1 MKLKKSLGQN
11 FLKDIFYLDKI
22 ITSSQINKTKNVVE
36 IGPGD
41 GALTELILQN
51 SKHLKAFELDNRFC
65 EFLKKKYISSNFEV
79 FNKNFLDVDLADIF
93 INENI
98 IMGNLPYNVSS
109 QIIIKIIESNLNYQH
124 CIFLIQ
130 KELANRFIKNSKSS
144 KLSIQSQFFCD
155 VEPLF
160 DIPPEA
166 FDPAPKVNSTVIKIT
181 PHKQYKKYI
190 PSYSNFKKVLTICFA
205 NPRKKISTA
214 LKNLNVDSSKF
225 NFDLNSRAEELEIND
240 YFEILMQY
248 ESQI

>member
-1 MKLKKSLGQN
+1 MKRKKSLSQN

-22 ITSSQINKTKNVVE
+22 ITTSQINKTKNVVE

-65 EFLKKKYISSNFEV
+65 EFLKKKYISSDFEV

>member
-65 EFLKKKYISSNFEV
+65 EFLKKKYISSDFEV
-79 FNKNFLDVDLADIF
+79 FNKNFLDLDLADIF

-130 KELANRFIKNSKSS
+130 KELANRFIKSSKSS

>member
-22 ITSSQINKTKNVVE
+22 VTSSQINKTKNVVE

-41 GALTELILQN
+41 GALTGLILQN
-51 SKHLKAFELDNRFC
+51 SNHLKAFEIDNRFC

-79 FNKNFLDVDLADIF
+79 FNKNFLDVDLGDIC
-93 INENI
+93 IGENI

-109 QIIIKIIESNLNYQH
+109 QIIIKIIESNLSYQH

-130 KELANRFIKNSKSS
+130 KELANRFVKSSKSS

-181 PHKQYKKYI
+181 PHKQYKEYI
-190 PSYSNFKKVLTICFA
+190 TSYSSFKKVLTICFA

-214 LKNLNVDSSKF
+214 LKNLNVGSSKF
-225 NFDLNSRAEELEIND
+225 SFDLNSRAEELEIND

>member
-65 EFLKKKYISSNFEV
+65 EFLKKKYISSDFEV

-130 KELANRFIKNSKSS
+130 KELANRFIKSSKSS

>member
-22 ITSSQINKTKNVVE
+22 ITSSQIDKTKNIVE

-51 SKHLKAFELDNRFC
+51 SNYLKAFEIDKRFC
-65 EFLKKKYISSNFEV
+65 EFLKKKYIDSNFEV
-79 FNKNFLDVDLADIF
+79 INKNFLEIDLENIP

-124 CIFLIQ
+124 CVFLIQ
-130 KELANRFIKNSKSS
+130 KELANRFVKSSKSS
-144 KLSIQSQFFCD
+144 KLSIQSQMFCD
-155 VEPLF
+155 IETLF

-166 FDPAPKVNSTVIKIT
+166 FDPEPKVNSTVIKIT
-181 PHKQYKKYI
+181 PHIRYQKYI
-190 PSYSNFKKVLTICFA
+190 PHYSNFKKVLTICFA
-205 NPRKKISTA
+205 NPRKKIATA
-214 LKNLNVDSSKF
+214 LKNINVDVSKLS
-225 NFDLNSRAEELEIND
+225 FDINSRAEELEIND

>member
-65 EFLKKKYISSNFEV
+65 EFLKKKYISSDFEV
-79 FNKNFLDVDLADIF
+79 FNKNFLDVDLGDIF
-93 INENI
+93 IHENI

-130 KELANRFIKNSKSS
+130 KELANRFIKSSKSS

-225 NFDLNSRAEELEIND
+225 NFNLNSRAEELEIND

>member
-41 GALTELILQN
+41 GALTGLILQN
-51 SKHLKAFELDNRFC
+51 SNHLKAFELDNRFC

-79 FNKNFLDVDLADIF
+79 FNKNFLDVDLGDIC
-93 INENI
+93 ISENI

-109 QIIIKIIESNLNYQH
+109 QIIIKIIESNLSYQH

-130 KELANRFIKNSKSS
+130 KELANRFVKSSKSS

>member
-65 EFLKKKYISSNFEV
+65 EFLKKKYISSDFEV

-98 IMGNLPYNVSS
+98 LMGNLPYNVSS

>member
-65 EFLKKKYISSNFEV
+65 EFLKKKYISSDFEV

-214 LKNLNVDSSKF
+214 LKNLNVDSSKCS
-225 NFDLNSRAEELEIND
+225 FDLNSRAEELEIND

>member
-22 ITSSQINKTKNVVE
+22 ITTSQINKTKNVVE

-65 EFLKKKYISSNFEV
+65 EFLKKKYISSDFEV
-79 FNKNFLDVDLADIF
+79 FNKNFLDVDLRDIF

-130 KELANRFIKNSKSS
+130 KELANRFIKSSKSS

-181 PHKQYKKYI
+181 PHKQYKQYI

-214 LKNLNVDSSKF
+214 LKNLSVDSSKF

>member
-11 FLKDIFYLDKI
+11 SLKDIFYLDKI

-65 EFLKKKYISSNFEV
+65 EFLKKKYISSDFEV

-130 KELANRFIKNSKSS
+130 KELANRFIKSSKSS

-248 ESQI
+248 ESLI

>member
-65 EFLKKKYISSNFEV
+65 EFLKKKYISSDFEV
-79 FNKNFLDVDLADIF
+79 FNKNFLDLDLADIF

-109 QIIIKIIESNLNYQH
+109 QIIIKIIESNLKYQH

-130 KELANRFIKNSKSS
+130 KELANRFIKSSKSS

>member
-51 SKHLKAFELDNRFC
+51 SNHLKAFELDNRFC
-65 EFLKKKYISSNFEV
+65 EFLKKKYISSNFQV
-79 FNKNFLDVDLADIF
+79 FNKNFLDIDLGDIA

-109 QIIIKIIESNLNYQH
+109 QIIIKIIESNLSYQH

-130 KELANRFIKNSKSS
+130 KELANRFIKSSKSS
-144 KLSIQSQFFCD
+144 KLSIQSQLFCD

-181 PHKQYKKYI
+181 PHSQYKKYI

>member
-41 GALTELILQN
+41 GALTGLILQN
-51 SKHLKAFELDNRFC
+51 SNHLKAFELDNRFC
-65 EFLKKKYISSNFEV
+65 EFLKKKYISSNIEV
-79 FNKNFLDVDLADIF
+79 FNKNFLDVDLGDIC
-93 INENI
+93 ISENI

-109 QIIIKIIESNLNYQH
+109 QIIIKIIESNLSYQH

-130 KELANRFIKNSKSS
+130 KELANRFVKSSKSS

-181 PHKQYKKYI
+181 PHKQYKEYI
-190 PSYSNFKKVLTICFA
+190 SSYSSFKKVLTICFA

-214 LKNLNVDSSKF
+214 LKNLNVGSSKF
-225 NFDLNSRAEELEIND
+225 SFDLNSRAEELEIND

-248 ESQI
+248 EGQI

>member
-79 FNKNFLDVDLADIF
+79 FNKNFLDVDLEDIC
-93 INENI
+93 ISENI

-109 QIIIKIIESNLNYQH
+109 QIIIKIIESNLSYQH

-130 KELANRFIKNSKSS
+130 KELANRFVKSSKSS
-144 KLSIQSQFFCD
+144 KLSIQSQLFCD

>member
-22 ITSSQINKTKNVVE
+22 ITSSQINKTNNVVE

-65 EFLKKKYISSNFEV
+65 EFLKKKYISSDFEV
-79 FNKNFLDVDLADIF
+79 FNKNFLDLDLADIF

-130 KELANRFIKNSKSS
+130 KELANRFIKSSKSS

>member
-22 ITSSQINKTKNVVE
+22 ITTSQINKTKNVVE

-65 EFLKKKYISSNFEV
+65 EFLKKKYISSDFEV

>member
-65 EFLKKKYISSNFEV
+65 EFLKKKYISSDFEV

>member
-65 EFLKKKYISSNFEV
+65 EFLKKKYISSDFEV
-79 FNKNFLDVDLADIF
+79 FNKNFLDLDLADIF

-130 KELANRFIKNSKSS
+130 KELANRFIKSSKSS
-144 KLSIQSQFFCD
+144 KLSIQSQLFCD

>member
-41 GALTELILQN
+41 GALTGLILQN
-51 SKHLKAFELDNRFC
+51 SNHLKAFELDNRFC

-79 FNKNFLDVDLADIF
+79 FNKNFLDVDLGDIC
-93 INENI
+93 ISENI

-109 QIIIKIIESNLNYQH
+109 QIIIKIIESNLSYQH

-130 KELANRFIKNSKSS
+130 KELANRFVKSSKSS

-248 ESQI
+248 EGQI

>member
-51 SKHLKAFELDNRFC
+51 SKHLKAFELDIRFC
-65 EFLKKKYISSNFEV
+65 EFLKKKYISSDFEV